1 MTSPDTLERF
11 HYDSSLRLPTCYE
24 ISTFMS
30 SITSIYPSSVCNV
43 IMAENL
49 TIMIFDHFFL
59 LNGLFCA
66 FLTPKFHPKMAK
78 WNVVSAPS
86 LTLAHSCFKP
96 ILNLA
101 IGLKHCTLQCTYAT
115 DSLVALL
122 ILLHHMKHSISIHR
136 IILTSGH
143 LRSFGCLCF
152 PNFSATSPHKTIA
165 SLHYLHIHWLST

>member
-86 LTLAHSCFKP
+86 LTSCALMFQAHLKP
-96 ILNLA
+96 S
-101 IGLKHCTLQCTYAT
+101 YW
-115 DSLVALL
+115 VEAL
-122 ILLHHMKHSISIHR
+122 HTAMY
-136 IILTSGH
+136 
-143 LRSFGCLCF
+143 LC
-152 PNFSATSPHKTIA
+152 N
-165 SLHYLHIHWLST
+165 